1 MPTDGN
7 HETQITK
14 PGAKCPICGKP
25 VEQKYRPF
33 CSQRCQQVDLSRWLG
48 ERYRI
53 PAEQP
58 LGELSDNA
66 ESDEG

>member
-1 MPTDGN
+1 MPTDGTD
-7 HETQITK
+7 EKKAAK
-14 PGAKCPICGKP
+14 PAKCPICGKP

-33 CSQRCQQVDLSRWLG
+33 CSQRCQHVDLSRWLG

-58 LGELSDNA
+58 LDELSDSS